1 MLKNYL
7 KITLAVMRR
16 RKFFTFISLFGIS
29 MTLMILILLTS
40 FYEHIFGGKYP
51 EVYRDRTLFATMI
64 EEADTSN
71 GNRSTRRGPMSL
83 SYINKYVKTL
93 KTPEKVAFSSSPNTV
108 NTYGNGKKLKLFFKY
123 TDPVFWEI
131 TQFEFLEGKPFNQ
144 QTIDANEAVAVINND
159 TRDDYFGKGVS
170 ALGKTIEINGQD
182 LRVIGVVRGCPITRM
197 MVSADV
203 YMPYHLQK
211 RDPANTQLNGE
222 YMVMAL
228 AQSKADLP
236 RIQAEYNDVV
246 KRIPLPKDDFFHP
259 QVLNAKLNPY
269 FESMAAD
276 TFFNN
281 TDGSTRA
288 RFYLFA
294 AAFALL
300 FMSLPAINLV
310 NINISRIMERSSE
323 IGIRKAF
330 GASSRTLVWQFII
343 ENVVLTIIGGIIALA
358 LSGAF
363 IAWFNQS
370 QMIPYADLTIN
381 WKVAIIAFVLS
392 VVFGLMS
399 GVFPAW
405 RMSKLPVVDALKG

>member
-259 QVLNAKLNPY
+259 QVLNAKSRKVVKSQSLFTCASWVIRSPSVCVIRFNP
-269 FESMAAD
+269 
-276 TFFNN
+276 
-281 TDGSTRA
+281 GV
-288 RFYLFA
+288 
-294 AAFALL
+294 
-300 FMSLPAINLV
+300 LPGVILPRSASKPSASAPLSV
-310 NINISRIMERSSE
+310 AQRSS
-323 IGIRKAF
+323 
-330 GASSRTLVWQFII
+330 V
-343 ENVVLTIIGGIIALA
+343 
-358 LSGAF
+358 
-363 IAWFNQS
+363 
-370 QMIPYADLTIN
+370 
-381 WKVAIIAFVLS
+381 
-392 VVFGLMS
+392 
-399 GVFPAW
+399 
-405 RMSKLPVVDALKG
+405 SKGT